1 MRISAGHTMH
11 RPPEQSRYANMLTVR
26 NLRAGYGKSEVLH
39 GVSFEVMPGECVALI
54 GANGA
59 GKTTALRSICGLIRP
74 RAGEIEF
81 EGHRIDGLA
90 GHRIVGLGIT
100 MCTEG
105 RQVFPDMS
113 VLENLQMGMH
123 TRHDRARNSD
133 LAAMMEL
140 FPVLRSR
147 TRQNAG
153 TLSGGEQEMLAIA
166 RALMSRPRLCIF
178 DEPSLGLAP
187 KVVADVE
194 RTIVGIKARGLTI
207 LLVEQNAAMA
217 LRLADRAYV
226 FEAGEIRLQGS
237 GKELMDHPEVSK
249 AYLGY

>member
-1 MRISAGHTMH
+1 
-11 RPPEQSRYANMLTVR
+11 MLKVR
-26 NLRAGYGKSEVLH
+26 DLRAGYGKVDVLH
-39 GVSFEVMPGECVALI
+39 GISFEVGAAECVALI

-59 GKTTALRSICGLIRP
+59 GKSTTLKCVCGLIRA
-74 RAGEIEF
+74 RGGTIEF
-81 EGHRIDGLA
+81 QGERIDGLP
-90 GHRIVGLGIT
+90 GHGIVRRGIT
-100 MCTEG
+100 MCPEG
-105 RQVFPDMS
+105 RQVFPEMS
-113 VLENLQMGMH
+113 VLENLEMGAH
-123 TRHDRARNSD
+123 TRRDREQGSD
-133 LAAMMEL
+133 IDRMMDL

-147 TRQNAG
+147 ARQSAG

-187 KVVADVE
+187 RIVAE
-194 RTIVGIKARGLTI
+194 VGETLARIKSMGMPI

-226 FEAGEIRLQGS
+226 FEAGEIVLQGT
-237 GKELMDHPEVSK
+237 GAELQADPEVSK